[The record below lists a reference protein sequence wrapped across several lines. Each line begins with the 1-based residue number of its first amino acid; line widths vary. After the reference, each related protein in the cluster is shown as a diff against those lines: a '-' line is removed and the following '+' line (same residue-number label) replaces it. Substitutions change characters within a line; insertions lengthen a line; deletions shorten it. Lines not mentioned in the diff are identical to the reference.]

1 VYVGSSKSSVHRK
14 KKHIYYLRKGEHKN
28 KHLQSSWNKYGESK
42 FIFSFLEEVSNKK
55 ERIKREQIYIDAYMS
70 CNPKYG
76 YNKCSA
82 NCAILSEESRKK
94 ISNAV
99 SKLNM
104 EQAEEIRKK
113 YNTGRYTR
121 SQISKEYG
129 IAVVTISRVLNY
141 KIWRYNGNLSQ
152 EEKEKYI
159 QEKNKIGGSNK
170 KKSFSGSNNPKS
182 KLSFEIAEEIRKKY
196 NTGNYSQGR
205 LSKEYKVGK
214 HTIRMIIKN
223 IYWRE

>member
-1 VYVGSSKSSVHRK
+1 MTGIYLIVNKVNNKVYVGSSKSSVHRK

-113 YNTGRYTR
+113 YNTG
-121 SQISKEYG
+121 
-129 IAVVTISRVLNY
+129 
-141 KIWRYNGNLSQ
+141 
-152 EEKEKYI
+152 
-159 QEKNKIGGSNK
+159 
-170 KKSFSGSNNPKS
+170 
-182 KLSFEIAEEIRKKY
+182 
-196 NTGNYSQGR
+196 NYSQGR